1 MLEAYV
7 WCMVSNN
14 DNTYNQILLE
24 NYNQLIVKKKEY
36 RDSNAKTFEESIL
49 SV

>member
-24 NYNQLIVKKKEY
+24 NYNQLIVKKERNIETQMQKHLKKVY
-36 RDSNAKTFEESIL
+36 
-49 SV
+49 